1 MGGFCGL
8 FHAFTFPQLGI
19 QLFLTDSQR
28 FRSYLQQFILVDKV
42 QSLFQ
47 GQDLRRRQT
56 QRLIGGG
63 RTGVGQMLRLADI
76 QLDVLRFSVLSAV
89 VSGRREI
96 LKFPFPVYITD
107 RQKKRRRR
115 NEYAFGISA

>member
-8 FHAFTFPQLGI
+8 FHAFTFPQFGI

-76 QLDVLRFSVLSAV
+76 QLDVLRFSVPRSCA
-89 VSGRREI
+89 E
-96 LKFPFPVYITD
+96 
-107 RQKKRRRR
+107 
-115 NEYAFGISA
+115 